1 MSRKLGMFNN
11 VSLDGYFTD
20 ANSDMSFAKPQGHDD
35 EHLDFMRR
43 NAKGDS
49 MLVFGRVTYEMM
61 AGFWPT
67 EMAQKMMPEMAKT
80 MNTSPKIVFSRTLK
94 KADWTGTTL
103 LPGDPATEIARLKQ
117 EDGPGMTVLG
127 SGQIAAQ
134 LAQAG
139 LFDEIG
145 LMVIPVVLGKGRT
158 LFDGVTGRP
167 RLKLKTARP
176 FQSGNVYLTYD

>member
-1 MSRKLGMFNN
+1 MTRRLGMFNN

-20 ANSDMSFAKPQGHDD
+20 ADSDMSFAKPQGHDD
-35 EHLDFMRR
+35 EHLEFMRQ
-43 NAKGDS
+43 NARGAS
-49 MLVFGRVTYEMM
+49 VLVFGRVTYEMM

-67 EMAQKMMPEMAKT
+67 DMAQKMMPEVAKT
-80 MNTSPKIVFSRTLK
+80 MNASPKLVFSRTLK
-94 KADWTGTTL
+94 TANWAGTTL
-103 LPGDPATEIARLKQ
+103 LSDDPATEIARLKKQ
-117 EDGPGMTVLG
+117 DGPDMTVLG

-158 LFDGVTGRP
+158 LFEGVTGRP

-176 FQSGNVYLTYD
+176 FQSGNVYLTYN